1 MDRKETLRIIVSLL
15 KELQKESGEE
25 ADEIYETTRPI
36 GGLSG
41 FDSLTGVILTVHCFE
56 KFGIKNDGHIIS
68 LCEGTNKNG
77 HPCALS
83 VGEIA
88 DRILTLANKG

>member
-1 MDRKETLRIIVSLL
+1 MDRKEALSLVVSII
-15 KELQKESGEE
+15 EEIQRESGEDSE
-25 ADEIYETTRPI
+25 EISETTRPI

-56 KFGIKNDGHIIS
+56 KFGIKNDENRVS
-68 LCEGTNKNG
+68 LCEGINKSG

-88 DRILTLANKG
+88 DRILTLLNKG